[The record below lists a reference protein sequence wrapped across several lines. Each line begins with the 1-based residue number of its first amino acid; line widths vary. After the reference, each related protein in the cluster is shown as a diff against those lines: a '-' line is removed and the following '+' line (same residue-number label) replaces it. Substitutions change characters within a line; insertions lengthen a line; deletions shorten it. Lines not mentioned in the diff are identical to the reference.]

1 MRFLKILSAILFSVF
16 LLFLFRNL
24 FLHLTYNHYTDQK
37 EIVFESISDSE
48 KQKWRF
54 ELETHYN
61 AIDELHIT
69 EYILSTDST
78 GIAIYRRFKE
88 KIFGVENSRL
98 YSWSSLLPYDKEKY
112 IDSDT
117 TEIKIDDSS
126 ILHLK
131 SLPPFYDGSFI
142 ADYKMEGDDLV
153 ITSYE
158 HVNDPKDYENSI
170 PQNQSQVIPFRRL
183 VPLFSWLYLKIKQ
196 GPPFNPPVKTEN

>member
-1 MRFLKILSAILFSVF
+1 MKLLKILSAILFSVF

-24 FLHLTYNHYTDQK
+24 LLHFTYNHYTDQK

-61 AIDELHIT
+61 ETDELHIT

-78 GIAIYRRFKE
+78 GIATYRRFKE
-88 KIFGVENSRL
+88 KIFGVESSRL
-98 YSWSSLLPYDKEKY
+98 YSWSSLLPYDKEEY

-117 TEIKIDDSS
+117 TEIKVDESS

-142 ADYKMEGDDLV
+142 ANYEMEDEKLV
-153 ITSYE
+153 ITSYIE
-158 HVNDPKDYENSI
+158 VNDPKDYENSI

-183 VPLFSWLYLKIKQ
+183 VPFFSWLYLRIKQ
-196 GPPFNPPVKTEN
+196 GPPPGPPFPAN